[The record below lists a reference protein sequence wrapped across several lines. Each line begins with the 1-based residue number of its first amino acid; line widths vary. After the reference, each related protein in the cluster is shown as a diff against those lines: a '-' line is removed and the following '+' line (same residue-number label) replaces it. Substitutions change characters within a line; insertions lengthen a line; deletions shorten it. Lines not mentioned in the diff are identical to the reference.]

1 MARAM
6 WRKKLDPAGVQ
17 EYIRAHAEPWPELI
31 AQIKA
36 QGIRNYSIFLDGDE
50 VFGYFEHDDLEAL
63 DAMNANPD
71 ELGER
76 WEAGMR
82 PLSADKISPDQGMVQ
97 MRHQVCYVE

>member
-1 MARAM
+1 MA
-6 WRKKLDPAGVQ
+6 
-17 EYIRAHAEPWPELI
+17 ELV

-50 VFGYFEHDDLEAL
+50 VFGYFEHDDLDAL
-63 DAMNANPD
+63 DALNAQPT

-82 PLSADKISPDQGMVQ
+82 LRRRTRSRPTRAWCRSVG
-97 MRHQVCYVE
+97 QVFHVE